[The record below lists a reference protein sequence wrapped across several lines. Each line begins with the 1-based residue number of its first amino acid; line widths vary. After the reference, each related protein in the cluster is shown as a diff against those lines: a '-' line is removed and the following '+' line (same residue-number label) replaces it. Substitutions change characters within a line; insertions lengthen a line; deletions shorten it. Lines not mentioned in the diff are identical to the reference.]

1 MWFFINISD
10 LIQITS
16 ITISSLISIISIII
30 AVKSLRVTK
39 KSIEDANKP
48 YIACY
53 IDMVEVGHFQKY
65 FIIKN
70 FGRTPATIIDIKF
83 DLLIEGLG
91 RNGKIDSLK
100 GSILAPNQKAITAI
114 KVDEKRKFSVTIT
127 YKDMQN
133 NIVTNTYHL
142 NSGFSSDLMYIDS
155 NMSNLSD
162 DTNAIR
168 NMLHQYTKRNL

>member
-1 MWFFINISD
+1 M
-10 LIQITS
+10 
-16 ITISSLISIISIII
+16 
-30 AVKSLRVTK
+30 TK

-48 YIACY
+48 NIACY
-53 IDMVEVGHFQKY
+53 IDMVEVGYFQKY

-83 DLLIEGLG
+83 DPFIEGLG

-100 GSILAPNQKAITAI
+100 GSVLAPNQKAITTI

-127 YKDMQN
+127 YKDLQN
-133 NIVTNTYHL
+133 NVTTNTYEL

-155 NMSNLSD
+155 NMSSLSD

>member
-1 MWFFINISD
+1 DFITISD

-48 YIACY
+48 NIACY
-53 IDMVEVGHFQKY
+53 IDMVEVGYFQKY

-83 DLLIEGLG
+83 DPFIEGLG

-100 GSILAPNQKAITAI
+100 GSVLAPNQKAITTI
-114 KVDEKRKFSVTIT
+114 KVDEKRK
-127 YKDMQN
+127 
-133 NIVTNTYHL
+133 
-142 NSGFSSDLMYIDS
+142 
-155 NMSNLSD
+155 
-162 DTNAIR
+162 
-168 NMLHQYTKRNL
+168 